1 MKRQAVPKGRGPSPN
16 ASERMNDKTHD
27 YAGNWHSHVPANY
40 NKAFAIGVG
49 LNVAYVLVEA
59 GFGLRTN
66 SLALLADAGHN
77 LSDVLSLLLAWAAS
91 HLSQIE
97 PNKRRTYGWRRSSII
112 AALLNAILLLVAI
125 GGISWEALRR
135 LASPEPVPGGIIMA
149 VAGFGVLINTA
160 TALLFMRGRERD
172 INIKGAF
179 LHMAADAG
187 VSAAVVL
194 GGLAISL
201 TGLFWIDPAISLLV
215 VAVIAIG
222 TWGLLRDSVNL
233 SLDAVPAGIDLTAV
247 EQYLAE
253 LPGITRVHDLHIW
266 AMSTTEN
273 ALTAH
278 LIKSDGKLNDPLL
291 LQIQRELHDRF
302 GIEHMTIQ
310 LECGDADCLCAQ
322 EPTHV
327 V

>member
-1 MKRQAVPKGRGPSPN
+1 MA
-16 ASERMNDKTHD
+16 HD
-27 YAGNWHSHVPANY
+27 HSHAAGAHSHAPANY

-49 LNVAYVLVEA
+49 LNLAYVLVEG
-59 GFGLRTN
+59 GFGFRTN

-91 HLSQIE
+91 HLSQMK
-97 PNKRRTYGWRRSSII
+97 PSKQRTYGWRRSSII
-112 AALLNAILLLVAI
+112 AALLNSLLLLVAI
-125 GGISWEALRR
+125 GGISWEAVRR
-135 LASPEPVPGGIIMA
+135 LASPEPVVGGIVMV

-160 TALLFMRGRERD
+160 TALLFMKGRERD

-187 VSAAVVL
+187 VSAVVVL
-194 GGLAISL
+194 GGLIISL
-201 TGLFWIDPAISLLV
+201 TGLFWIDPLMSLFV

-233 SLDAVPAGIDLTAV
+233 SLDAVPSRIDVNAV
-247 EQYLAE
+247 EQYLHG

-266 AMSTTEN
+266 AMSTTEC

-278 LIKSDGKLNDPLL
+278 LVKPDGRLNDPLL
-291 LQIQRELHDRF
+291 LRIQEDLHERF
-302 GIEHMTIQ
+302 VIEHMT
-310 LECGDADCLCAQ
+310 
-322 EPTHV
+322 
-327 V
+327 

>member
-1 MKRQAVPKGRGPSPN
+1 MAHNHHQAGGHAHAHGP
-16 ASERMNDKTHD
+16 AS
-27 YAGNWHSHVPANY
+27 Y
-40 NKAFAIGVG
+40 NKAFAIGVA

-59 GFGLRTN
+59 GFGFRAH

-77 LSDVLSLLLAWAAS
+77 LSDVLSLLLAWAAN
-91 HLSQIE
+91 HLSQIAPSE
-97 PNKRRTYGWRRSSII
+97 RRTYGWRRSSII

-125 GGISWEALRR
+125 GGISWEAVRR
-135 LASPEPVPGGIIMA
+135 LASPEAVPGGIVMA
-149 VAGFGVLINTA
+149 VAGFGVVINTA
-160 TALLFMRGRERD
+160 TALLFLRGRERD
-172 INIKGAF
+172 INIRGAF

-187 VSAAVVL
+187 VSAVVVL
-194 GGLAISL
+194 GGFIISL
-201 TGLFWIDPAISLLV
+201 TGLLWIDPAMSLIV

-233 SLDAVPAGIDLTAV
+233 SLDAVPAGIDVGAV
-247 EQYLAE
+247 ERYLRE

-266 AMSTTEN
+266 AMSTTES

-278 LIKSDGKLNDPLL
+278 LVKPDGRLNDPLL
-291 LQIQRELHDRF
+291 LQMQSELHDRF

-310 LECGDADCLCAQ
+310 LECGDEDCLCAQ
-322 EPTHV
+322 EAAHV

>member
-1 MKRQAVPKGRGPSPN
+1 MAH
-16 ASERMNDKTHD
+16 E
-27 YAGNWHSHVPANY
+27 HSHGGGHSHGPANY

-49 LNVAYVLVEA
+49 LNIAYVLVEA
-59 GFGLRTN
+59 GFGLRIN

-91 HLSQIE
+91 HLSQLK
-97 PNKRRTYGWRRSSII
+97 PSKRRTYGWRRSSII

-125 GGISWEALRR
+125 GGISWEAVRR
-135 LASPEPVPGGIIMA
+135 FGSPEPVQGGIVMA

-194 GGLAISL
+194 GGLAITM
-201 TGLFWIDPAISLLV
+201 TGLPWIDPMMSLVV

-233 SLDAVPAGIDLTAV
+233 SLDAVPAGIDVNAV
-247 EQYLAE
+247 EAYLAG

-266 AMSTTEN
+266 AMSTTES

-278 LIKSDGKLNDPLL
+278 LVKPDGTLNDPLL
-291 LQIQRELHDRF
+291 LRVQEELHDRF

>member
-1 MKRQAVPKGRGPSPN
+1 MGESH
-16 ASERMNDKTHD
+16 DHTHV
-27 YAGNWHSHVPANY
+27 GGSHSHGPANY
-40 NKAFAIGVG
+40 NEAFAIGIG
-49 LNVAYVLVEA
+49 LNIAYVLVEA
-59 GFGLRTN
+59 GFGFRTN

-77 LSDVLSLLLAWAAS
+77 ISDVLSLLLAWAAS
-91 HLSQIE
+91 HLSQLK
-97 PNKRRTYGWRRSSII
+97 PSKRRTYGWRRSSII

-125 GGISWEALRR
+125 GGISWEAVRR
-135 LASPEPVPGGIIMA
+135 FASPEPVPGAIVMA
-149 VAGFGVLINTA
+149 VAGFGVFINTA

-172 INIKGAF
+172 FNIKGAF

-194 GGLAISL
+194 GGLAISI
-201 TGLFWIDPAISLLV
+201 TGLFWIDPLMSLVV

-233 SLDAVPAGIDLTAV
+233 SLDAVPAGIDVSAV
-247 EQYLAE
+247 ERYLRE

-266 AMSTTEN
+266 AMSTTES
-273 ALTAH
+273 ALTTH
-278 LIKSDGKLNDPLL
+278 LVKPDGKLNDPLL
-291 LQIQRELHDRF
+291 RQIQEELHERF
-302 GIEHMTIQ
+302 GIEHMTVQ

-322 EPTHV
+322 EPTQV

>member
-1 MKRQAVPKGRGPSPN
+1 
-16 ASERMNDKTHD
+16 MNDSPPD
-27 YAGNWHSHVPANY
+27 HSHGGSHLHGPANY

-59 GFGLRTN
+59 GFGFSTN

-91 HLSQIE
+91 HLSQLR
-97 PNKRRTYGWRRSSII
+97 PSKRRTYGWRRSSII

-125 GGISWEALRR
+125 GGISWEAVRR
-135 LASPEPVPGGIIMA
+135 FASPEPVSGGIVMA

-194 GGLAISL
+194 GGLAISM
-201 TGLFWIDPAISLLV
+201 TGLFWIDPMMSLVV

-233 SLDAVPAGIDLTAV
+233 SLDAVPAGIDVDAV
-247 EQYLAE
+247 EKYLAE
-253 LPGITRVHDLHIW
+253 LPGIVRVHDLHIW
-266 AMSTTEN
+266 AMSTTES

-278 LIKSDGKLNDPLL
+278 LVKPDGKLSDPLL
-291 LQIQRELHDRF
+291 LQIQNELHERF
-302 GIEHMTIQ
+302 GIEHMTVQ
-310 LECGDADCLCAQ
+310 LECGDADCMCVQ

>member
-1 MKRQAVPKGRGPSPN
+1 MPHAHDHVHSRTHAP
-16 ASERMNDKTHD
+16 AS
-27 YAGNWHSHVPANY
+27 Y
-40 NKAFAIGVG
+40 NHAFAIGVA
-49 LNVAYVLVEA
+49 LNLAYVLVEG
-59 GFGLRTN
+59 GFGFATK

-77 LSDVLSLLLAWAAS
+77 LSDVLSLLLAWAAG
-91 HLSQIE
+91 HLSQIA
-97 PNKRRTYGWRRSSII
+97 PSKRRTYGWRRSSII

-125 GGISWEALRR
+125 GGISWEAVRR
-135 LASPEPVPGGIIMA
+135 FASPEPVPGGIMMA
-149 VAGFGVLINTA
+149 VAGIGVLINTA

-172 INIKGAF
+172 LNIKGAF
-179 LHMAADAG
+179 LHMAADAA

-201 TGLFWIDPAISLLV
+201 TGLFWIDPMLSLLV
-215 VAVIAIG
+215 VAVIAVG

-233 SLDAVPAGIDLTAV
+233 SLDAVPADIDINEV
-247 EQYLAE
+247 ERYLQS
-253 LPGITRVHDLHIW
+253 LPGITRVHDLHVW
-266 AMSTTEN
+266 AMSTTES

-278 LIKSDGKLNDPLL
+278 LIKPDGKLNDPLL
-291 LQIQRELHDRF
+291 LRIQNELHERF

-322 EPTHV
+322 ESAHV

>member
-1 MKRQAVPKGRGPSPN
+1 MAH
-16 ASERMNDKTHD
+16 E
-27 YAGNWHSHVPANY
+27 HSHGPANY

-49 LNVAYVLVEA
+49 LNIAYVLVEA
-59 GFGLRTN
+59 GFGWRTN

-91 HLSQIE
+91 YLAQIG
-97 PNKRRTYGWRRSSII
+97 PSARRTYGWRRSSII
-112 AALLNAILLLVAI
+112 AALLNALLLLVAI
-125 GGISWEALRR
+125 GGISWEAIRR
-135 LASPEPVPGGIIMA
+135 FAEPAAVPGGIVMA

-160 TALLFMRGRERD
+160 TALLFMKGRSRD
-172 INIKGAF
+172 LNIKGAF

-201 TGLFWIDPAISLLV
+201 TGLVWIDPAMSLLV

-233 SLDAVPAGIDLTAV
+233 SLDAVPAGIDVGAV
-247 EQYLAE
+247 EQYLRE
-253 LPGITRVHDLHIW
+253 LPGIVRVHDLHIW
-266 AMSTTEN
+266 AMSTTES

-278 LIKSDGKLNDPLL
+278 LVKPDGRIDDPLL
-291 LQIQRELHDRF
+291 QQIRTELHDRF
-302 GIEHMTIQ
+302 EIEHMTIQ
-310 LECGDADCLCAQ
+310 LECGDGECSCAL
-322 EPTHV
+322 ESRRAV
-327 V
+327 

>member
-1 MKRQAVPKGRGPSPN
+1 MLIIQREASACPTRTPIHTARPTITRLSPP
-16 ASERMNDKTHD
+16 AS
-27 YAGNWHSHVPANY
+27 
-40 NKAFAIGVG
+40 
-49 LNVAYVLVEA
+49 LNVTYVLVEA
-59 GFGLRTN
+59 GFGVSTN

-91 HLSQIE
+91 HLSQLR
-97 PNKRRTYGWRRSSII
+97 PSKRRTYGWRRSSII

-125 GGISWEALRR
+125 GGISWEAVRR
-135 LASPEPVPGGIIMA
+135 FSSPEPVPGGIVMA
-149 VAGFGVLINTA
+149 VAGFGVFVNTA
-160 TALLFMRGRERD
+160 TALLFRKGRKRD

-194 GGLAISL
+194 AGLAISL
-201 TGLFWIDPAISLLV
+201 TGVFWIDPLMSLVV
-215 VAVIAIG
+215 VAVVAIG

-233 SLDAVPAGIDLTAV
+233 SLDAVPAGIDVTAV
-247 EQYLAE
+247 ETYLAA

-266 AMSTTEN
+266 AMSTTES

-278 LIKSDGKLNDPLL
+278 LIKPDGKLNDPLL
-291 LQIQRELHDRF
+291 LQIQEELHDRF

-322 EPTHV
+322 EPTNV

>member
-1 MKRQAVPKGRGPSPN
+1 MAH
-16 ASERMNDKTHD
+16 E
-27 YAGNWHSHVPANY
+27 HSHGGGHSHGPANY
-40 NKAFAIGVG
+40 NRAFAIGVG
-49 LNVAYVLVEA
+49 LNIAYVVVEA
-59 GFGLRTN
+59 GFGLRIN

-91 HLSQIE
+91 HLSQLK
-97 PNKRRTYGWRRSSII
+97 PSKRRTYGWRRSSII

-125 GGISWEALRR
+125 GGISWEAVRR
-135 LASPEPVPGGIIMA
+135 FGSPEPVQGGIVMA

-160 TALLFMRGRERD
+160 TALLFMKGRERD

-194 GGLAISL
+194 GGLAIAMS
-201 TGLFWIDPAISLLV
+201 GLFWIDPMMSLVV

-233 SLDAVPAGIDLTAV
+233 SLDAVPAGIDVNAV
-247 EQYLAE
+247 EEYLAG

-266 AMSTTEN
+266 AMSTTES

-278 LIKSDGKLNDPLL
+278 LVKPDGKLDDPLL
-291 LQIQRELHDRF
+291 LRVQEELHDRF

-310 LECGDADCLCAQ
+310 LECGDADCFCAQ

>member
-1 MKRQAVPKGRGPSPN
+1 MSHA
-16 ASERMNDKTHD
+16 
-27 YAGNWHSHVPANY
+27 HSHSHSPANY
-40 NKAFAIGVG
+40 NKAFAVGVA
-49 LNVAYVLVEA
+49 LNVTYVLVEA
-59 GFGLRTN
+59 GFGVSTN

-91 HLSQIE
+91 HLSQLR
-97 PNKRRTYGWRRSSII
+97 PSKRRTYGWRRSSII

-125 GGISWEALRR
+125 GGISWEAVRR
-135 LASPEPVPGGIIMA
+135 FSSPEPVPGGIVMA
-149 VAGFGVLINTA
+149 VAGFGVFVNTA
-160 TALLFMRGRERD
+160 TALLFRKGRKRD

-194 GGLAISL
+194 AGLAISL
-201 TGLFWIDPAISLLV
+201 TGVFWIDPLMSLVV
-215 VAVIAIG
+215 VAVVAIG

-233 SLDAVPAGIDLTAV
+233 SLDAVPAGIDVTAV
-247 EQYLAE
+247 ETYLAA

-266 AMSTTEN
+266 AMSTTES

-278 LIKSDGKLNDPLL
+278 LIKPDGKLNDPLL
-291 LQIQRELHDRF
+291 LQIQEELHDRF

-322 EPTHV
+322 EPTNV

>member
-1 MKRQAVPKGRGPSPN
+1 MSG
-16 ASERMNDKTHD
+16 HD
-27 YAGNWHSHVPANY
+27 HAPANY
-40 NKAFAIGVG
+40 NKAFSFGVA
-49 LNVAYVLVEA
+49 LNLAYVLLEA
-59 GFGLRTN
+59 GFGFSTN

-91 HLSQIE
+91 HLSQLK
-97 PNKRRTYGWRRSSII
+97 PSKRRTYGWRRSSII

-125 GGISWEALRR
+125 GGISWEAVGRF
-135 LASPEPVPGGIIMA
+135 AAPEPVPGGIVMA

-194 GGLAISL
+194 GGFVITL
-201 TGLFWIDPAISLLV
+201 TGLLWIDPTMSLVV
-215 VAVIAIG
+215 VAVIGVG

-233 SLDAVPAGIDLTAV
+233 SLDAVPAGIDVIAV
-247 EQYLAE
+247 EQYLSG
-253 LPGITRVHDLHIW
+253 LPGIARVHDLHIW
-266 AMSTTEN
+266 AMSTTES

-278 LIKSDGKLNDPLL
+278 LIKPDGRLNDPLL

-322 EPTHV
+322 ESERIV
-327 V
+327 

>member
-1 MKRQAVPKGRGPSPN
+1 MSHA
-16 ASERMNDKTHD
+16 
-27 YAGNWHSHVPANY
+27 HSHSHSPANY
-40 NKAFAIGVG
+40 NKAFAVG
-49 LNVAYVLVEA
+49 AALNVTYVLVEA
-59 GFGLRTN
+59 GFGVSTN

-91 HLSQIE
+91 HLSQLR
-97 PNKRRTYGWRRSSII
+97 PSKRRTYGWRRSSII

-125 GGISWEALRR
+125 GGISWEAVRR
-135 LASPEPVPGGIIMA
+135 FSSPEPVPGGIVMA
-149 VAGFGVLINTA
+149 VAGFGVFVNTA
-160 TALLFMRGRERD
+160 TALLFRKGRKRD

-194 GGLAISL
+194 AGLAISL
-201 TGLFWIDPAISLLV
+201 TGVFWIDPLMSLVV
-215 VAVIAIG
+215 VAVVAIG

-233 SLDAVPAGIDLTAV
+233 SLDAVPAGIDVTAV
-247 EQYLAE
+247 ETYLAA

-266 AMSTTEN
+266 AMSTTES

-278 LIKSDGKLNDPLL
+278 LIKPDGKLNDPLL
-291 LQIQRELHDRF
+291 LQIQEELHDRF

-322 EPTHV
+322 EPTNV

>member
-1 MKRQAVPKGRGPSPN
+1 MSADHDHRQCGGSHAHGPS
-16 ASERMNDKTHD
+16 
-27 YAGNWHSHVPANY
+27 NY
-40 NKAFAIGVG
+40 NKAFAIGVA
-49 LNVAYVLVEA
+49 LNVTYVVVEA
-59 GFGLRTN
+59 GFGFRTN

-91 HLSQIE
+91 HLSQI
-97 PNKRRTYGWRRSSII
+97 PPSKRRTYGWRRSSII

-125 GGISWEALRR
+125 GGIGWEAVRR
-135 LASPEPVPGGIIMA
+135 FGSPEAVPGAIVMA

-160 TALLFMRGRERD
+160 TALLFLRGRERD

-187 VSAAVVL
+187 VSAVVVL

-201 TGLFWIDPAISLLV
+201 TGLFWIDPIMSLVV

-233 SLDAVPAGIDLTAV
+233 SLDAVPAGIDVTAV
-247 EQYLAE
+247 ERYLCG
-253 LPGITRVHDLHIW
+253 LPGIAKVHDLHIW
-266 AMSTTEN
+266 AMSTTES

-278 LIKSDGKLNDPLL
+278 LIKPDGRLDDPLL
-291 LQIQRELHDRF
+291 LQIQEELHDRF